1 VAGIKVMVKV
11 IYCGHSLQAEAEL
24 NRQGEWIGQCVV
36 GGSAFT
42 RTIMLYTP
50 LRTPTAALDAMLTAG
65 RRWIDEQP
73 CTESTVRRLPPTE
86 GESQ

>member
-1 VAGIKVMVKV
+1 MVKV

-50 LRTPTAALDAMLTAG
+50 IPHFGLR
-65 RRWIDEQP
+65 RRR
-73 CTESTVRRLPPTE
+73 STRY
-86 GESQ
+86 